1 MLKEVDGKTVRSAL
15 EYVKLIIGNTYAID
29 NMICSLVIDQIF
41 VTLEEYGVADK
52 PLLAEEEERK

>member
-15 EYVKLIIGNTYAID
+15 EYVRLTIGNTYTID

-52 PLLAEEEERK
+52 PLLAEEGERK